1 MNAFRIFALYVIL
14 INLINFY
21 ISTKNKTLMSL
32 IYMIYMYCLC
42 IYSICM
48 YELQNKYNKYK
59 VLHLLISY
67 SMCMYELQNK
77 FEVLHLLNS

>member
-1 MNAFRIFALYVIL
+1 MN
-14 INLINFY
+14 
-21 ISTKNKTLMSL
+21 L

-42 IYSICM
+42 IYSIYVCM

-67 SMCMYELQNK
+67 SICMYELQNK
-77 FEVLHLLNS
+77 YEVLHLLNS